1 MVFLM
6 NGKLTALVTLSLI
19 IGIGIGYE
27 ISYVRYQPQLLGLQS
42 ELSNLLSEISA
53 DNPVEILHFEVKSSS
68 MAPTLEGGDIIFVRR
83 IKSALEIWAAPYP
96 DGDIIVFHKPDDLD
110 TLIAHRAINET
121 TENGTTYFKTKG
133 DGSTNADF
141 FAGNET
147 WNGMISEK
155 LVVGKVI
162 GVKPHS

>member
-1 MVFLM
+1 M

-27 ISYVRYQPQLLGLQS
+27 ISYVRYQPQLSGLQS

-53 DNPVEILHFEVKSSS
+53 DNPVEILHSEVQFSS
-68 MAPTLEGGDIIFVRR
+68 MAPTLEAGDIIFIRR
-83 IKSALEIWAAPYP
+83 IKNAFEICAAPYP
-96 DGDIIVFHKPDDLD
+96 NGDIIVFHKPDSSGI
-110 TLIAHRAINET
+110 LIAHRAIDET
-121 TENGTTYFKTKG
+121 TVDGTIYFKTKG
-133 DGSTNADF
+133 DGSPIADF
-141 FAGNET
+141 FAGDET